1 MVITAIPKRSELNK
15 NRQILVG
22 YISIRN
28 KARIDN
34 MNEKKSRPSQ
44 FAGSWEMDDKE
55 AEEIKKELKE
65 IWKQSE
71 KSNR

>member
-1 MVITAIPKRSELNK
+1 MVITAIPKRPELNK

-34 MNEKKSRPSQ
+34 MNETKSRLSQ
-44 FAGSWEMDDKE
+44 FAGSWKMGDKE